1 MAVYTSS
8 PTQQMQCIFTN
19 IQNNPPHI
27 SHSLSLSLFLSVSP
41 PSHIHH
47 LCKCKKTLWLCL
59 WPSKLWQRQLAP
71 FITVQP
77 ELQRLPVKP

>member
-27 SHSLSLSLFLSVSP
+27 SLSLCFSLSLRPPTFISSVNA
-41 PSHIHH
+41 
-47 LCKCKKTLWLCL
+47 KKTKTLWL
-59 WPSKLWQRQLAP
+59 W
-71 FITVQP
+71 IVP
-77 ELQRLPVKP
+77 ESYGSGN

>member
-27 SHSLSLSLFLSVSP
+27 SLSLFLSESLRP
-41 PSHIHH
+41 PTFIISVNA
-47 LCKCKKTLWLCL
+47 KKKKTLRL
-59 WPSKLWQRQLAP
+59 WM
-71 FITVQP
+71 VP
-77 ELQRLPVKP
+77 ESYGSGN